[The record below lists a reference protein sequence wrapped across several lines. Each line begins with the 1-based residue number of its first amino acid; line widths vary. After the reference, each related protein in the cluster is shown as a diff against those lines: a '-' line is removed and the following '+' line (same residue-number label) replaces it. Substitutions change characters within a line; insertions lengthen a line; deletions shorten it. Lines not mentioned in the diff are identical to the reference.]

1 MKMAIAQDVKQEC
14 SELMMKIELN
24 VSQIVL
30 KITL

>member
-1 MKMAIAQDVKQEC
+1 MKMAIARDVKQEYL
-14 SELMMKIELN
+14 ELMMEIELN